1 MAYSELIKNFDRIR
15 DYMREFY
22 VYGYKNRSDYDKKSS
37 RSYDDERRR
46 IEGWLAD
53 YIRFGRNSDGKNVY
67 ISIDSRVVSH
77 NPLYVAWKTKSFTD
91 GDITL
96 HFLLM
101 DILSEEEGLSI
112 SEIMDEIDDRLSAFL
127 VPKTFDESNVRKKLK
142 EYSEEGIVEC
152 EKSGRQVLYKRA
164 AMRDFYPYDVLGFY
178 SEMLPCGVIGSYILD
193 KKVCDDSILFFKHHY
208 ITSAMDSEIL
218 CTVFLAMSDKKKLE
232 IATVSKKVRTP
243 QSAVVVPLKVM
254 ISAQSGRQYMMAYD
268 QESGRIRAYRL
279 DNIVKASVSDVCDN
293 IDELMDKY
301 EAMRP
306 HIWGV
311 STQGSSGARME
322 HIDFTIRYGRFEDYI
337 PKRLEREKRC
347 GTVTYLDDE
356 HVKFSADVYDIG
368 ELIPW
373 IRTYICRITEIHMSD
388 GKLEERFLSDI
399 KWMYE
404 MYGIEEVSDG
414 IQ

>member
-1 MAYSELIKNFDRIR
+1 
-15 DYMREFY
+15 
-22 VYGYKNRSDYDKKSS
+22 
-37 RSYDDERRR
+37 
-46 IEGWLAD
+46 
-53 YIRFGRNSDGKNVY
+53 
-67 ISIDSRVVSH
+67 
-77 NPLYVAWKTKSFTD
+77 
-91 GDITL
+91 
-96 HFLLM
+96 
-101 DILSEEEGLSI
+101 
-112 SEIMDEIDDRLSAFL
+112 
-127 VPKTFDESNVRKKLK
+127 
-142 EYSEEGIVEC
+142 
-152 EKSGRQVLYKRA
+152 
-164 AMRDFYPYDVLGFY
+164 MRDFYPYDVLGFY

-193 KKVCDDSILFFKHHY
+193 KKVCDDSILFCKHHY

-232 IATVSKKVRTP
+232 IVTVSKKVRTP

-268 QESGRIRAYRL
+268 KESGMIRAYRL

-388 GKLEERFLSDI
+388 RKLEERFLSDI
-399 KWMYE
+399 KRMYE